1 MCKDYKQVDVIIE
14 QVKANASLPNPLKV
28 VEIANACIGWPY
40 VWGAVGGRLC
50 TVANRKSYMN
60 SANIGE
66 GDKNLIKKRCQIL
79 SAKKTVCTGCAYFP
93 NDVGTRIFDCQGFI
107 KWLFSFIGIR
117 FSGGGCTS
125 MWKTASNWAEKGS
138 IDTMPKDKVCC
149 VFRDVNGVKEHI
161 LLYDGNG
168 NYIHCSGEVKK
179 QTISSYK
186 ATHWAIPKGLYNASA
201 PITTPTEPEK
211 KEPIMITYPTVR
223 QGSRGEVVTQ
233 LQLFL
238 SNLGSTLQ
246 IDGIFGNGTASAVRA
261 FQKKYGLDVDGIV
274 GPKTWK
280 KLLEVAGNIKP
291 SEPEQP
297 QKEEKISIV
306 IPDLSKSEAEA
317 LMKKYPNAQKVFG

>member
-1 MCKDYKQVDVIIE
+1 MCKDYKQVDEIIA
-14 QVKANASLPNPLKV
+14 QVKANASIANPMKV

-50 TVANRKSYMN
+50 TVANRKTYMN
-60 SANIGE
+60 SKNIGE

-79 SAKKTVCTGCAYFP
+79 SGKKTVCTGCPYFP

-107 KWLFSFIGIR
+107 KWIFSHIGIT
-117 FSGGGCTS
+117 FSGGGCTT
-125 MWKTASNWAEKGS
+125 MWKTASNWADKGT
-138 IDTMPKDKVCC
+138 IDTMPKNKVCC
-149 VFRDVNGVKEHI
+149 VFRDVGGVKEHI

-179 QTISSYK
+179 QSMSSYK
-186 ATHWAIPKGLYNASA
+186 ATHWAIPKGLYDGIV
-201 PITTPTEPEK
+201 PVITPTEPEK

-233 LQLFL
+233 LQMFL
-238 SNLGSTLQ
+238 ANLGSSLQ

-291 SEPEQP
+291 SDPEPTK
-297 QKEEKISIV
+297 KEELVSIV
-306 IPDLSKSEAEA
+306 IPDIPKSEAEE
-317 LMKKYPNAQKVFG
+317 LMKKYPKAQKVYG